1 MEGLIFG
8 ILRYNN
14 LLCMKIDGKKRCKK
28 GGNKQELD
36 PRTRLT
42 PNLECTNE
50 YMHYVNY
57 SRLPNSR
64 TPELPNSNLLG
75 KSNSVQIK

>member
-1 MEGLIFG
+1 MQ
-8 ILRYNN
+8 
-14 LLCMKIDGKKRCKK
+14 K

-36 PRTRLT
+36 LRTRLT

-64 TPELPNSNLLG
+64 TPELEPFREIEQRANKVVFDSPGRVDFAIGLM
-75 KSNSVQIK
+75 NSVIRASEVF

>member
-1 MEGLIFG
+1 MQ
-8 ILRYNN
+8 
-14 LLCMKIDGKKRCKK
+14 K

-64 TPELPNSNLLG
+64 TPELPNSRTPELPNSNLLG